1 MAAWVFENSGVI
13 ISKNTWGKEAMAVK
27 EAELIQLLQERD
39 ERGMDALLQH
49 YSPLMR
55 YVIAPILSDVRDAEE
70 CLSEAAL
77 RIWEKIDLYDGQK
90 GPWKAWV
97 TAVTRRVAL
106 NKLRTVRE
114 SAGELHEGVPSAAPT
129 PEEELLQKE
138 QLAALQAAIGK
149 LDYEDRILFYRKYY
163 YRQSTR
169 QIAAE
174 LGTTERAVEGK
185 LYRLKKQLRRE
196 LGGDADE

>member
-1 MAAWVFENSGVI
+1 M
-13 ISKNTWGKEAMAVK
+13 K
-27 EAELIQLLQERD
+27 EAELIRLLQDRD
-39 ERGMDALLQH
+39 EHGLDALLRH

-55 YVIAPILSDVRDAEE
+55 YIITPILTDERDAEE

-77 RIWEKIDLYDGQK
+77 RIWEKIDLYDGKK
-90 GPWKAWV
+90 GSWKGWV

-106 NKLRTVRE
+106 NKRRTLE
-114 SAGELHEGVPSAAPT
+114 ENAGELHEGVPSGAPT

-138 QLAALQAAIGK
+138 QMDALQRAIGK
-149 LDYEDRILFYRKYY
+149 LVGEDRALFYRKYY

-174 LGTTERAVEGK
+174 LGTTERAVEGR
-185 LYRLKKQLRRE
+185 LYRLKKQLRKA
-196 LGGDADE
+196 LGGDTDE